1 MNSSPT
7 TPQLPSVVRTRS
19 VSERQTEEKGEIET
33 YTEREREREREGTGK
48 QEVKNKA

>member
-33 YTEREREREREGTGK
+33 YTERERERERGNRQTGS
-48 QEVKNKA
+48 